1 MSTPG
6 GAREMLILE
15 ALGDVGKLLDRVDEV
30 KASLEASCEA
40 LSQANAALQAQS
52 AAIDAR
58 IAMLTDAAKAHVIKH
73 IAQQADKATRHS
85 IDLHLRAM
93 EEAAQALFTKNVGP
107 AIHRL
112 TQPLQQLYRVVKETS
127 NPWNSWLTHAASAI
141 LAAMLTWLLLS
152 GVWRP

>member
-1 MSTPG
+1 
-6 GAREMLILE
+6 MLILE

-30 KASLEASCEA
+30 KASLAASCEA
-40 LSQANAALQAQS
+40 LSQASAALQAQS

-58 IAMLTDAAKAHVIKH
+58 ITRLTDAATAHVVKH
-73 IAQQADKATRHS
+73 IAQQADKATRQS

-93 EEAAQALFTKNVGP
+93 DEAAQALFTRNVGP

-112 TQPLQQLYRVVKETS
+112 TQPLQRLYEVVKETS

-141 LAAMLTWLLLS
+141 LAGTLTWFLLS
-152 GVWRP
+152 GLWRP

>member
-1 MSTPG
+1 
-6 GAREMLILE
+6 MLILE

-52 AAIDAR
+52 TAIDAR
-58 IAMLTDAAKAHVIKH
+58 IAMLTDAAKADVIKH
-73 IAQQADKATRHS
+73 IAQQADKATRQS

-93 EEAAQALFTKNVGP
+93 EEAAQTLFTKNVVP

-112 TQPLQQLYRVVKETS
+112 SQPLQQLYRVVKETA

-152 GVWRP
+152 GVWRT